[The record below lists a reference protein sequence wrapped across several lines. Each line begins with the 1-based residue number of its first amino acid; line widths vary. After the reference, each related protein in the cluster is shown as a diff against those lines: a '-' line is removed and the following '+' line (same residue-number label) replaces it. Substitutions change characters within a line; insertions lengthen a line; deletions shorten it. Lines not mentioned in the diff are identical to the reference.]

1 MDSKSPPIAL
11 PSLGLSLLPVAAL
24 IGLLAADVVAFG
36 EDSSYGANQ
45 IAMLLAAMVAGG
57 IGMARGTQWK
67 AISDA
72 MAQSVSQTTEAILIL
87 LMIGALSGTWLI
99 AGIIPAFIHYGLQI
113 LEPEIFLFAACII
126 CGVLSLATGSSWGTV
141 GTVGVAL
148 VGIGSAL
155 GLSEGWVAGAIISGA
170 YFGDKMSPLSDTTN
184 IAAAVGGT
192 DLFSHIRYMT
202 YTTVPSLVV
211 ALVVFLIAGFG
222 GSAAVDGLSAS
233 FADDFGAAVFSAFE
247 IHWGLFIA
255 PIVVI
260 FLIAKKVPAA
270 AALMIGTL
278 LGALT
283 AVIFQPEVVRSVA
296 GMTNEVGYGMA
307 AFKATIQSM
316 ALDSSVTT
324 SNGMANDLLESS
336 GMAGMLNTVW
346 LILCAM
352 VFGAAMQATGMLERI
367 TRAILSGVQSTFG
380 LVSRTVGTCLAFN
393 ILASDQYLA
402 IVVPGNMLKDAYS
415 DRDLAPE
422 NLSRTLE
429 DSGTVT
435 SVLVPWNTCGAAQ
448 SSVLGVATGDYF
460 MYCFFNLISPV
471 MTIIYGYFNIKIA
484 RIKPSETIEDVETKS

>member
-1 MDSKSPPIAL
+1 MADVRKPSL
-11 PSLGLSLLPVAAL
+11 PSLGLSLIPVAAL

-45 IAMLLAAMVAGG
+45 IAMLLAAFIAGG
-57 IGMARGTQWK
+57 IGMARGIQWSAISK
-67 AISDA
+67 AIAD
-72 MAQSVSQTTEAILIL
+72 SVSQTTEAMLIL

-113 LEPEIFLFAACII
+113 LEPGIFLFAACII
-126 CGVLSLATGSSWGTV
+126 CGLLSLATGSSWGTV

-155 GLSEGWVAGAIISGA
+155 GLSEGWIAGAIISGA

-202 YTTVPSLVV
+202 LTTVPSLLI
-211 ALVVFLIAGFG
+211 ALVVFLVVGFG
-222 GSAAVDGLSAS
+222 GGAAAEGVSAT
-233 FADDFGAAVFSAFE
+233 FADEFGAAVFAAFN

-255 PIVVI
+255 PVAVVVM
-260 FLIAKKVPAA
+260 IARKVPAA
-270 AALMIGTL
+270 AALFIGTL

-283 AVIFQPEVVRSVA
+283 AVVFQPEVIRSVA
-296 GMTNEVGYGMA
+296 GLGADSGYGLA
-307 AFKATIQSM
+307 SFKASIQAM
-316 ALDSSVTT
+316 ALDSSVAT
-324 SNGMANDLLESS
+324 SNDMANDLLSAS

-352 VFGAAMQATGMLERI
+352 VFGATMQATRMLERI
-367 TRAILSGVQSTFG
+367 TQAILSGVQTTFG
-380 LVSRTVGTCLAFN
+380 LVGRTVGTCLAFN
-393 ILASDQYLA
+393 VLASDQYLA
-402 IVVPGNMLKDAYS
+402 IVVPGNMLKDAYTE
-415 DRDLAPE
+415 RGLAPE

-435 SVLVPWNTCGAAQ
+435 SVLIPWNTCGVAQ
-448 SSVLGVATGDYF
+448 SGILGVATWAYLP
-460 MYCFFNLISPV
+460 YCIFNWISPL
-471 MTIIYGYFNIKIA
+471 MTMLVAAIGF
-484 RIKPSETIEDVETKS
+484 RIKRLPAEAQD

>member
-1 MDSKSPPIAL
+1 LI
-11 PSLGLSLLPVAAL
+11 PVGVL

-45 IAMLLAAMVAGG
+45 IAMLLAALVAGG
-57 IGMARGTQWK
+57 IGMARGTEWK
-67 AISDA
+67 AISEA
-72 MAQSVSQTTEAILIL
+72 IAHSVSQTTEAILIL

-113 LEPEIFLFAACII
+113 LEPGIFLFAACII
-126 CGVLSLATGSSWGTV
+126 CGLLSLATGSSWGTV
-141 GTVGVAL
+141 GTVGIAL

-155 GLSEGWVAGAIISGA
+155 GLSEGWIAGAIISGA

-192 DLFSHIRYMT
+192 DLFNHIRYMT
-202 YTTVPSLVV
+202 YTTVPSLTV
-211 ALVVFLIAGFG
+211 ALVVFLLVGFG
-222 GSAAVDGLSAS
+222 GGAAAEGIQGD
-233 FADDFGAAVFSAFE
+233 FAADFGTAVFAAFD

-255 PIVVI
+255 PVVVI

-283 AVIFQPEVVRSVA
+283 AIIWQPDIIRSVA
-296 GMTNEVGYGMA
+296 GMTENDGYGMA
-307 AFKATIQSM
+307 AFKASMQAM

-324 SNGMANDLLESS
+324 SNAMANDLLESG

-367 TRAILSGVQSTFG
+367 TRAILAGV
-380 LVSRTVGTCLAFN
+380 
-393 ILASDQYLA
+393 
-402 IVVPGNMLKDAYS
+402 
-415 DRDLAPE
+415 
-422 NLSRTLE
+422 
-429 DSGTVT
+429 
-435 SVLVPWNTCGAAQ
+435 
-448 SSVLGVATGDYF
+448 
-460 MYCFFNLISPV
+460 
-471 MTIIYGYFNIKIA
+471 
-484 RIKPSETIEDVETKS
+484 

>member
-1 MDSKSPPIAL
+1 MMDPKSSAQSL
-11 PSLGLSLLPVAAL
+11 PSLGLSLIPVAAL

-57 IGMARGTQWK
+57 IGMVRGTRWK

-72 MAQSVSQTTEAILIL
+72 MAHSVSQTTEAILIL

-113 LEPEIFLFAACII
+113 LEPGIFLFAACII

-211 ALVVFLIAGFG
+211 ALLVFLIAGFG
-222 GSAAVDGLSAS
+222 GSAAIEGLSAS
-233 FADDFGAAVFSAFE
+233 FADDFGAAVFSAFD
-247 IHWGLFIA
+247 IHWGLFFA
-255 PIVVI
+255 PVIVI

-278 LGALT
+278 LGAFT
-283 AVIFQPEVVRSVA
+283 AIVFQPDVVRSVA
-296 GMTNEVGYGMA
+296 GMTNGEGYGMA

-316 ALDSSVTT
+316 ALDSSITT
-324 SNGMANDLLESS
+324 NNSMANDLLSSS

-367 TRAILSGVQSTFG
+367 TLAILSGVQSTFG

-435 SVLVPWNTCGAAQ
+435 SVLIPWNTCGVAQ
-448 SSVLGVATGDYF
+448 SGILGVATWAYLP
-460 MYCFFNLISPV
+460 YCIFNWVSPL
-471 MTIIYGYFNIKIA
+471 MTLTIA
-484 RIKPSETIEDVETKS
+484 ALGFRIKKKHAS